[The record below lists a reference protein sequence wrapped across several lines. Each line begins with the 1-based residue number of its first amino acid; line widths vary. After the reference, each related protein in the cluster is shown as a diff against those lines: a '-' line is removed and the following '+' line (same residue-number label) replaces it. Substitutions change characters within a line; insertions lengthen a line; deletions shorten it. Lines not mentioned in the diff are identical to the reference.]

1 MTVAD
6 SEEGPWRV
14 VAAPGELVSA
24 DELTEGWREDRREIR
39 FSERTVGRRDFLIG
53 VLLGSVPVN
62 PNRIP
67 VLAKILRG
75 RWKTA
80 ISLAQDRRAD
90 VIGALIHATRARIL
104 RQVDPDRAWNPG
116 ELELTARSE
125 VRPLGNAVQAS
136 FSFALSAGEHRV
148 ARVLLNPDGFEVAMD
163 E

>member
-1 MTVAD
+1 
-6 SEEGPWRV
+6 V
-14 VAAPGELVSA
+14 VAAPGDLATA

-39 FSERTVGRRDFLIG
+39 FSEQTIGRRDFLTG

-80 ISLAQDRRAD
+80 VSIAQDRRTD
-90 VIGALIHATRARIL
+90 VIGALFHATRARIV
-104 RQVDPDRAWNPG
+104 QQAGPDRAWNPA
-116 ELELTARSE
+116 EFKLTARPE

-136 FSFALSAGEHRV
+136 FPFALSAGEHRV
-148 ARVLLNPDGFEVAMD
+148 ARVLLNSDGFEVALD